1 MLTIEHDPDGY
12 LVCRAAGRLTRA
24 DYEAAIPVLENAIRI
39 ATAPLRIMVVLEGF
53 QGWDIDALWQELR
66 FDLRHRDDLGR
77 VAILGESKLE
87 EWLSRLSKP
96 FFDAE
101 IRYFDSAD
109 RTAARDW
116 LLAGNTPS
124 T

>member
-12 LVCRAAGRLTRA
+12 LVCRAAVRLTRA
-24 DYEAAIPVLENAIRI
+24 DYEAAIPVLVNAIRI